1 MSMTIAAETRGR
13 ADESPLRIAM
23 VAPPYY
29 GVPPEGYGGVEAVIA
44 SLVDSLVDRGHHV
57 TLLAAG
63 RNGTRAQRFIR
74 TFAQPSSVRLGDA
87 VPEVVNAARVS
98 QHLPSEDV
106 DIVHDH
112 TLAGALLAIGRR
124 TPTVVT
130 VHGPTTDLADLYRPL
145 GRAVQLVAISEAQ
158 QALAPDLN
166 WIGMVHNG
174 IDVSSYPFTEVKQD
188 YAVFLG
194 RYHPNKAPHLAI
206 DAARAAG
213 VPILLAGKCT
223 EAVELAYYEREIR
236 PRLGPDVIDT
246 GPADATRKRRI
257 LADARVLVF
266 PLSWEEPFGL
276 VMVEA
281 LACGT
286 PVVALRRGSVP
297 EVVVH
302 GRTGIV
308 VDTAAELPAA
318 IHRAALLDPRD
329 CRADVVARFSA
340 EKMADGYEAAYRTV
354 LAPATRSVRIAR

>member
-1 MSMTIAAETRGR
+1 MSMTITAEASGR
-13 ADESPLRIAM
+13 VHETPLRIAM
-23 VAPPYY
+23 VAPPYF

-63 RNGTRAQRFIR
+63 HNGTRAQRFVR

-87 VPEVVNAARVS
+87 VPEVVNAARVA
-98 QHLPSEDV
+98 QRLACEEV
-106 DIVHDH
+106 DLVHDH

-130 VHGPTTDLADLYRPL
+130 VHGPTTDLAELYRPL
-145 GRAVQLVAISEAQ
+145 GKAVQLVAISDAQ
-158 QALAPDLN
+158 RAVAPDLN
-166 WIGMVHNG
+166 WIATVHNG
-174 IDVSSYPFTEVKQD
+174 IDVLSYPFVEAKLD

-194 RYHPNKAPHLAI
+194 RYHPEKAPHLAI

-223 EAVELAYYEREIR
+223 EPVEIAYYEREIR

-257 LADARVLVF
+257 LAEARVLLF
-266 PLSWEEPFGL
+266 PLCWEEPFGL
-276 VMVEA
+276 VMAEA

-286 PVVALRRGSVP
+286 PVVALRRGSVA

-302 GRTGIV
+302 GVTGIV
-308 VDTAAELPAA
+308 VDTPDELPAA

-329 CRADVVARFSA
+329 CRADVATRFAA
-340 EKMADGYEAAYRTV
+340 ETMADGYEAAYHRV
-354 LAPATRSVRIAR
+354 LAPTSRPVRVAR